1 LKNEVEVGG
10 GDSIQIETKLIFLIN
25 QSILRVQFQEINPIE
40 LIEIYLKGGSLPT
53 NICLYASVKD

>member
-1 LKNEVEVGG
+1 VGN